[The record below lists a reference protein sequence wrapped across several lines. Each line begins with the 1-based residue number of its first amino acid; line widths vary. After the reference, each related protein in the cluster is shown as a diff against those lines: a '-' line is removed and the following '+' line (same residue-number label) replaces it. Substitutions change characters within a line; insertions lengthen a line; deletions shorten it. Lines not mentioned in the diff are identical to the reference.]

1 MVRLVLL
8 LIVLALSAG
17 CAEEP
22 VFKHDEHNP
31 VPGEVNTAPQ
41 TDARSGWAW

>member
-1 MVRLVLL
+1 MARLVLL
-8 LIVLALSAG
+8 LIVFALLAG

-41 TDARSGWAW
+41 TDPRSGWAW